1 MRSRLLEIAIKNSI
15 EREEAERHNELD
27 LSSSN
32 ILAKSL
38 ANMQRSSLS
47 PLPVEPEE
55 STWEEVEDFSK
66 TYLQKDYVFEQTKH
80 MMYFI
85 NESLRQ
91 FDKMNHH
98 AKLTVEHLSINVQTY
113 THDVNNVTK
122 QDMILTD
129 FFDEIFEDITYLDDV
144 R

>member
-15 EREEAERHNELD
+15 ERGEVERNNELD

-47 PLPVEPEE
+47 PLPVEPEV
-55 STWEEVEDFSK
+55 STWEEIEDFSK
-66 TYLQKDYVFEQTKH
+66 TYLQKDYVFKSTKH

-98 AKLTVEHLSINVQTY
+98 ARLTIEHLSISAQTY
-113 THDVNNVTK
+113 THDVNSVTK
-122 QDMILTD
+122 QDLILTN
-129 FFDEIFEDITYLDDV
+129 FFDEIFEDIVYLDDM
-144 R
+144 

>member
-15 EREEAERHNELD
+15 EREEVERNNELD

-38 ANMQRSSLS
+38 ANMQRSTLS

-55 STWEEVEDFSK
+55 STWEEVEEFDK
-66 TYLQKDYVFEQTKH
+66 TYLEKDYVFKATKH
-80 MMYFI
+80 MIYFI

-91 FDKMNHH
+91 FDKMDHH
-98 AKLTVEHLSINVQTY
+98 AKLTIEHLSVNVQTY

-122 QDMILTD
+122 QDLILTN
-129 FFDEIFEDITYLDDV
+129 FFDEIFEDISYIEPV
-144 R
+144 